1 MEFIT
6 KMFVKAENWR
16 KGQTMTEYALIVL
29 FVGVAAY
36 AAYAG
41 VGLGVKA
48 VASNLM
54 TFISTAVA
62 AL

>member
-1 MEFIT
+1 MEPVRNLT
-6 KMFVKAENWR
+6 

>member
-1 MEFIT
+1 MEPVRKLT
-6 KMFVKAENWR
+6 

-48 VASNLM
+48 VANNLM